1 MMTIAT
7 RKKIDKEVV
16 SDARRIARRRNERS
30 GSSEEEDSMLM
41 RMLSLDEVL
50 RNPAMLAHQPPGEIA
65 ETRIAAHAAAAALD
79 AAHDAAV
86 GETQAKPAVT
96 GEPGLLNAAE
106 AATYLNVK
114 ESFIRVAGRRGDLA
128 AIQVGRY
135 VRYERKALDDFARR
149 QRRRK

>member
-16 SDARRIARRRNERS
+16 SDARRVARRRNERS

-50 RNPAMLAHQPPGEIA
+50 RNPAMLVAQSAREIA

-79 AAHDAAV
+79 AAHEAAV
-86 GETQAKPAVT
+86 GQPPADSGAQA
-96 GEPGLLNAAE
+96 EPG
-106 AATYLNVK
+106 
-114 ESFIRVAGRRGDLA
+114 
-128 AIQVGRY
+128 
-135 VRYERKALDDFARR
+135 
-149 QRRRK
+149 